1 MGRSA
6 AAAVLILSLLSSSGC
21 GWTSRS
27 LSSLGFFKEKPVDV
41 CSLSD
46 VREYEEALEA
56 ARSSEGQSVQAA
68 REATSELSQA
78 GERKQAAET
87 VVHKFVIRNT
97 SKAPLRIERV
107 ISGCGGSVG
116 RYDQSIPSGKEGV
129 ITITLNPEGC
139 DEKNMRSAIVVA
151 DDPQRPA
158 VLLKHRPA
166 RGS

>member
-1 MGRSA
+1 MGRSSG
-6 AAAVLILSLLSSSGC
+6 AAVLILLLLFPSGC
-21 GWTSRS
+21 GWTSRN
-27 LSSLGFFKEKPVDV
+27 LPGFGLFKEKPADV
-41 CSLSD
+41 CSLSE
-46 VREYEEALEA
+46 VREYKDALDA
-56 ARSSEGQSVQAA
+56 ARSSEAHSTQAA
-68 REATSELSQA
+68 RDATSELTQG

-97 SKAPLRIERV
+97 SKAPLRIEKV

-129 ITITLNPEGC
+129 VTITLNPEGC
-139 DEKNMRSAIVVA
+139 DEKNMRSAIVVS

-158 VLLKHRPA
+158 VLLKTRPA